1 MIYVY
6 DVLVNLNEEMY
17 DFYDW
22 DESDDYVHVRRVPL
36 FKVSFNQ
43 YSDLVNRKVKVSEDF
58 LINIKDKT
66 QVFSSRN
73 IEIIP
78 YSAIFSDGKMAVM
91 VEFNDKGCSLR
102 KSKFLINEEMEILNI
117 TNSMKESVVDYNIV
131 NSRANRN
138 NMIRSERNV
147 INVIVKE
154 LENLKDDKE
163 RIDYLYYEWF
173 DSNEGNL
180 KYEKLLKDLKKSFT
194 SKHLEFLDLLNLLTI
209 QK

>member
-43 YSDLVNRKVKVSEDF
+43 YSDLVNRKIKVSEDF